1 MTVEEALAASVV
13 EPVNDI
19 FEIDPET
26 RVITVPASE
35 KLFGVANDGNSERK
49 HFRCP
54 KIVGDNIDLSTMHLY
69 INYQNA
75 NGDKYPYL
83 VEDIRTDG
91 DYITFSWLIGPDVVA
106 YKGQIKFIVCAKKG
120 DGTIPE
126 WNTTIAEGTVLEG
139 LEATDEVVE
148 RNPDII
154 EQILEYPDFV
164 EKWQSGKTYAVGK
177 RLEYSGT
184 IYKVLTAHTS
194 QDTWTP
200 PDAPSL
206 FAKVLI
212 PDTDTIPE
220 WEQPG
225 STNPYAKGDKV
236 MHNGKT
242 WQSTTDNNVWEPGVY
257 GWEEV

>member
-1 MTVEEALAASVV
+1 MENQTAGMT
-13 EPVNDI
+13 D
-19 FEIDPET
+19 
-26 RVITVPASE
+26 
-35 KLFGVANDGNSERK
+35 
-49 HFRCP
+49 
-54 KIVGDNIDLSTMHLY
+54 
-69 INYQNA
+69 
-75 NGDKYPYL
+75 
-83 VEDIRTDG
+83 
-91 DYITFSWLIGPDVVA
+91 
-106 YKGQIKFIVCAKKG
+106 
-120 DGTIPE
+120 
-126 WNTTIAEGTVLEG
+126 
-139 LEATDEVVE
+139 
-148 RNPDII
+148 

-164 EKWQSGKTYAVGK
+164 EKWEAGKTYAVGK